1 MHRTTALLH
10 DLSVEVTA
18 RDRTALARAG
28 LAAGT
33 RVSITHLGTETA
45 QDRLDAAAAVGAAG
59 LVPVPHLSARRFA
72 DADQV
77 RDALAGL
84 REHGAHERVFVIG
97 GDPRTPAGPYSSAL
111 DLIRSGLLA
120 DHGVREVGIAGYPEG
135 HPAIPEAELW
145 EALAAKTAAIA
156 EQGMAATVTS
166 QFSFDADAV
175 VAWISGVR
183 EAGVIAPI
191 RVGVPGPAGVGR
203 LLAFARRCGVGSSA
217 GIVRKYGFSLTNLM
231 GTATPDRFVA
241 DLAGRLDL
249 AHHGE
254 VHLHVYAFGDVA
266 ATSRWIAGAAVRALP
281 LDASKPA

>member
-18 RDRTALARAG
+18 RDRAAIARAG

-33 RVSITHLGTETA
+33 RVSITHLGTETM
-45 QDRLDAAAAVGAAG
+45 QDRLDAAAAVRAAG
-59 LVPVPHLSARRFA
+59 LVPVPHVSARRL
-72 DADQV
+72 DDEQ
-77 RDALAGL
+77 ALRGALTGL
-84 REHGAHERVFVIG
+84 REHGAHERVFVVG
-97 GDPRTPAGPYSSAL
+97 GDPRTPAGPYGSAL
-111 DLIRSGLLA
+111 DVIRSGLLA
-120 DHGVREVGIAGYPEG
+120 EHGVREVGLAGYPEG
-135 HPAIPEAELW
+135 HPAIGDAELW
-145 EALAAKTAAIA
+145 ESLAAKVAAVE
-156 EQGMAATVTS
+156 EQGMTATVTS

-175 VAWISGVR
+175 VAWITRVR
-183 EAGVIAPI
+183 EAGVTAPV
-191 RVGVPGPAGVGR
+191 RVGVPGPAGIGR

-266 ATSRWIAGAAVRALP
+266 ATAGWIAAAATRTLP
-281 LDASKPA
+281 IDAAEPA